1 MYRKPKD
8 WDDFVSNH
16 WFHMLVE
23 LSTIKDKVATNTK
36 LTYLILG
43 AIIAGAIG
51 QLVF

>member
-16 WFHMLVE
+16 WFHMLLE
-23 LSTIKDKVATNTK
+23 LQTIKTKVATNTK

-43 AIIAGAIG
+43 AVVASALGRM
-51 QLVF
+51 VF